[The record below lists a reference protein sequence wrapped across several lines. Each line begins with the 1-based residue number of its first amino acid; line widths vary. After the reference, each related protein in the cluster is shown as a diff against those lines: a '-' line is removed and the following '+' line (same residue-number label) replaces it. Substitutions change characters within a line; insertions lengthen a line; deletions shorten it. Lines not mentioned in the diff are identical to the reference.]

1 MRTNIN
7 GCTVYEKAKHNRE
20 PIFIRHQTAD
30 VYWEE
35 TLSQRDGKDRAP
47 ANKALIIIPKDSTDY
62 CPKTGDKVIGRIIA
76 DEQPPVNAM
85 TIMSVKDFRYGSPK
99 VQHIE
104 VIAE

>member
-1 MRTNIN
+1 MFTNIN

-35 TLSQRDGKDRAP
+35 TLSQRDGKDRTP
-47 ANKALIIIPKDSTDY
+47 ANRALIIIPNDSADY
-62 CPKTGDKVIGRIIA
+62 CPKPGDKVIGMIIA
-76 DEQPPVNAM
+76 DERPPADAM

>member
-1 MRTNIN
+1 MRTNRN
-7 GCTVYEKAKHNRE
+7 GCTIYEKTAQNRE
-20 PIFIRHQTAD
+20 YIFIRHQTSS

-35 TLSQRDGKDRAP
+35 TQSQHDGKDRVP
-47 ANKALIIIPKDSTDY
+47 ANKTLIIIPKDSTDY
-62 CPKTGDKVIGRIIA
+62 FPKTGDKVIGRIIA